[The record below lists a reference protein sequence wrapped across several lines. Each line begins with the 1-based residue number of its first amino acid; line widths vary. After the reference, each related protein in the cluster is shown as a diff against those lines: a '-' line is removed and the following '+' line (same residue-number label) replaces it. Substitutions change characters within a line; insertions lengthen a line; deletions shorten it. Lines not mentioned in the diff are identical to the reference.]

1 MPEFVATFARLA
13 RLAPPGSWP
22 AVLPT
27 TPEASKR
34 PRPLALGI
42 GARVDALLP
51 EAERAALHDAI
62 GLYTRSA
69 YYLEALAADEARR
82 WSDDGARA
90 LEPVSPEH
98 RRTAAAV
105 LLARAA
111 RKLAKGARG

>member
-1 MPEFVATFARLA
+1 VVRRAYRSETATAT
-13 RLAPPGSWP
+13 PGSG
-22 AVLPT
+22 
-27 TPEASKR
+27 
-34 PRPLALGI
+34 PLSIGI
-42 GARVDALLP
+42 AGRGDALLP

-62 GLYTRSA
+62 GLYARST
-69 YYLEALAADEARR
+69 YHLEALAADEARR